1 MSKERCNT
9 SGFTFIGNNGQKYGY
24 DYILGNPPFNIRT
37 TEDVKIKGILKK
49 KDLHLYDVHFV
60 AMCYNM
66 LNLGGKLTMIIS
78 NRFQTGSNYLY
89 FKVFNIYLEILR
101 KDSADNVKIEPIGDF
116 KTSSNVTKSMETN
129 FGMVCITLKKIGKLS
144 MDLSNERLA
153 NRFN

>member
-1 MSKERCNT
+1 M
-9 SGFTFIGNNGQKYGY
+9 
-24 DYILGNPPFNIRT
+24 
-37 TEDVKIKGILKK
+37 
-49 KDLHLYDVHFV
+49 
-60 AMCYNM
+60 
-66 LNLGGKLTMIIS
+66 
-78 NRFQTGSNYLY
+78 
-89 FKVFNIYLEILR
+89 R